1 MKCHTSNSADVTHGI
16 ETKMCHQ
23 KKKTDEC
30 VSIVLSLSLVE
41 MCSSTLIRISY
52 IIIFIC
58 EILEYPIKVSS
69 LAIDQRRRRILA
81 ATIASSSAAVVPMV
95 PAFLPNASAVA
106 TASDIV
112 IPGVAGTAPLRN
124 TIVDESETNG
134 GISWSPQEALVTKL
148 AKNRILVQQLSP
160 LNPSLIPFANDNELF
175 YDFQFLGGW
184 KVTCTLKRKIFPYGT
199 DYLPSSSLYEGSPRY
214 RNENPGDSTTYQVN
228 FFEDST
234 GKVRA
239 DRAFNAKS
247 LNTAYKQLSKV
258 EDIQWNYQRDPTRL
272 TIMFS
277 SLSEDFEP
285 LGTRRGEIYITARNS
300 ERGVSSLGEKVFCTA
315 ERMRS
320 VILVPG
326 NVVVSGT
333 WSTLIVLQ
341 KKHVDANIY
350 SFLFILISF
359 YMYPFLQNIQDTETI
374 TEYRFIEG
382 TNGNKIKAICRIAVY
397 LTPNPNSR
405 EGILWQEVNGKAV
418 GFYDYELDMER
429 IIETTGENV
438 GKSCVIIPDNSV
450 QCYT

>member
-1 MKCHTSNSADVTHGI
+1 MTKTSSK
-16 ETKMCHQ
+16 E
-23 KKKTDEC
+23 KKAAEC
-30 VSIVLSLSLVE
+30 DHFVLFLSSFVE
-41 MCSSTLIRISY
+41 MCSFTTIRITY

-58 EILEYPIKVSS
+58 EILEFPIKVSS
-69 LAIDQRRRRILA
+69 LAIDERRRRILA

-95 PAFLPNASAVA
+95 PPFLPNASAVA

-112 IPGVAGTAPLRN
+112 IPGVAGTAPLRI

-175 YDFQFLGGW
+175 YDSQFLGGW
-184 KVTCTLKRKIFPYGT
+184 RVTCTLKRKIFPYGT

-228 FFEDST
+228 FFEDSM

-333 WSTLIVLQ
+333 WST
-341 KKHVDANIY
+341 
-350 SFLFILISF
+350 
-359 YMYPFLQNIQDTETI
+359 
-374 TEYRFIEG
+374 
-382 TNGNKIKAICRIAVY
+382 
-397 LTPNPNSR
+397 
-405 EGILWQEVNGKAV
+405 
-418 GFYDYELDMER
+418 
-429 IIETTGENV
+429 
-438 GKSCVIIPDNSV
+438 
-450 QCYT
+450 